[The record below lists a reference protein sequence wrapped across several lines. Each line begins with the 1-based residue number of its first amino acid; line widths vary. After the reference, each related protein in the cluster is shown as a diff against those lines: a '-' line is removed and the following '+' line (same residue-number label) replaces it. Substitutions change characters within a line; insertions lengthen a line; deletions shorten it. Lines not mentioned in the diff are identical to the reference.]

1 MKEKKTHT
9 VVCDVCGEKYVGPP
23 GEDVR
28 IFCDEHPKT
37 HPEVE
42 KWESYYDCASN
53 NAHLRPVPPRKKLET
68 HYPKGAYGYCHECEE
83 LQHWDVTHGFVPYHG
98 LCHILKC
105 EECGVEIP
113 EFAFARYVSTGKL
126 VIPV

>member
-1 MKEKKTHT
+1 MTDAPGIP
-9 VVCDVCGEKYVGPP
+9 VICDVCGQKFEGLT
-23 GEDVR
+23 GEGLR
-28 IFCDEHPKT
+28 IFYDEHQKA

-42 KWESYYDCASN
+42 KWERCYASN
-53 NAHLRPVPPRKKLET
+53 GVHLKPVPSRKKLET
-68 HYPKGAYGYCHECEE
+68 HYLKQAYGYCHECKAE
-83 LQHWDVTHGFVPYHG
+83 HFWDVTHGFVPYHG
-98 LCHILKC
+98 LVHVLKC